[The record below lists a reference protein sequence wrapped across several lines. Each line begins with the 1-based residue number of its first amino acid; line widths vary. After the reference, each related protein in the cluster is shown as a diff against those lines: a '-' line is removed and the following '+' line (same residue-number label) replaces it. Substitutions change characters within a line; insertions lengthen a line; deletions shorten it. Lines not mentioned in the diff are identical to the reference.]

1 MLPGSIAKVATLIA
15 ALEAGVIQPAT
26 RMTCP
31 RRLEVD
37 GHRLDCS
44 HPDLGRPLDAVEALA
59 HSCNGY
65 FADIAGRLRRD
76 DLDRAFGQLGLPPT
90 SPRATVAASALG
102 LDGATIPAE
111 RLLAAFVGL
120 TTSGGS
126 RVPPDVRRVVVDGL
140 RGAAAFGTADAFRAA
155 GLTALAKTGTAPMP
169 GGGFEGL
176 LVAVTPAD
184 RPSLSIVV
192 MAPGAAGRDAARL
205 AVEALAK
212 VSPVGVAPSRRVRVG
227 LAGPDGYRVISL
239 PLEDYV
245 SRVVSAEAAP
255 GSGVEALN
263 ALAIVVRTF
272 ALRNEARHARD
283 GFDLCDLTHCQVLG
297 TATSAT
303 DAAAGATEGQALY
316 YGGRPADV
324 YYTASCGGHTER
336 PSGAWPG
343 SIDPPYLPARPE
355 PTCVGRDRWETDVT
369 AGDLG
374 RALATTGRRGE
385 MVRDLRITGRT
396 ASGRVASLQVL
407 GLAPS
412 DITGGDLRAA
422 VGRTLGWQVLKS
434 TLFSVTRTASGYRF
448 TGSGRG
454 HGVGLCVTGAARMAV
469 AGDSS
474 RAILAHYFPG
484 AQIVG
489 AGPSPGTIHIS
500 VPVGEERERERIS
513 SIGAAALREYSAKLG
528 VRPPATVRVVA
539 HPTVDAYTR
548 ATGQP
553 WWTAGAT
560 RASRIDLIPLAS
572 LRQRAILEPTL
583 RHEFAHV
590 MTAGRLEGQPI
601 WVREAVAM
609 DLAGDPRFSTE
620 SASGRTASTA
630 GGPCPTDA
638 EWRALRSADELQRA
652 YRRAA
657 ACYAAQ
663 RAAGKRGTGRPS
675 RAE

>member
-1 MLPGSIAKVATLIA
+1 M
-15 ALEAGVIQPAT
+15 
-26 RMTCP
+26 
-31 RRLEVD
+31 
-37 GHRLDCS
+37 
-44 HPDLGRPLDAVEALA
+44 
-59 HSCNGY
+59 
-65 FADIAGRLRRD
+65 
-76 DLDRAFGQLGLPPT
+76 
-90 SPRATVAASALG
+90 
-102 LDGATIPAE
+102 
-111 RLLAAFVGL
+111 
-120 TTSGGS
+120 
-126 RVPPDVRRVVVDGL
+126 
-140 RGAAAFGTADAFRAA
+140 
-155 GLTALAKTGTAPMP
+155 
-169 GGGFEGL
+169 
-176 LVAVTPAD
+176 
-184 RPSLSIVV
+184 
-192 MAPGAAGRDAARL
+192 
-205 AVEALAK
+205 
-212 VSPVGVAPSRRVRVG
+212 
-227 LAGPDGYRVISL
+227 
-239 PLEDYV
+239 
-245 SRVVSAEAAP
+245 
-255 GSGVEALN
+255 
-263 ALAIVVRTF
+263 
-272 ALRNEARHARD
+272 
-283 GFDLCDLTHCQVLG
+283 LG

-369 AGDLG
+369 AGELG

-500 VPVGEERERERIS
+500 VPVGEERERERIL

-590 MTAGRLEGQPI
+590 DDGGAARGTA
-601 WVREAVAM
+601 
-609 DLAGDPRFSTE
+609 DLGAG
-620 SASGRTASTA
+620 SG
-630 GGPCPTDA
+630 GDGPCRRPAVLDRERQRADCFDRRRAVSHRRRVAGAPFSRRTPTSLPPGGGL
-638 EWRALRSADELQRA
+638 LRSA
-652 YRRAA
+652 
-657 ACYAAQ
+657 
-663 RAAGKRGTGRPS
+663 AGS
-675 RAE
+675 REGVGPPLTASR